1 MDRQTYRSDR
11 SGKEEERPRS
21 GTVSQTP
28 WSFKEFMAW
37 DEYIQLSLA
46 PFAGGGRVF
55 DDVGNTTLDD
65 WKYGGGLGLRLA
77 WNLSTVV
84 SFNLATTSEGNVFY
98 MELGHPF

>member
-1 MDRQTYRSDR
+1 VQGFLNNRFIGDATAYGNLELR
-11 SGKEEERPRS
+11 
-21 GTVSQTP
+21 
-28 WSFKEFMAW
+28 WSFNEFTVWQQHIRLM
-37 DEYIQLSLA
+37 LA

-55 DDVGNTTLDD
+55 DNLGNTTLND

-84 SFNLATTSEGNVFY
+84 SFNYAVSGEGDVFY